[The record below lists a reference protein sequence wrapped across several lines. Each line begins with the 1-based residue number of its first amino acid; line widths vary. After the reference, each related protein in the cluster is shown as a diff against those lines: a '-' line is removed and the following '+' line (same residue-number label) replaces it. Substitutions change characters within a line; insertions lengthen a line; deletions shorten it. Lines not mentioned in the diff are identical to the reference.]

1 MKRFLSLLVA
11 AVLVLSMIP
20 AVSFAA
26 EERTVYV
33 DAKNGNNNN
42 SGLTESAPVKTLANA
57 YSKLSGAAAGRIV
70 FLSTTE
76 FTGSYNAAVH
86 TIPVTLTSKTGA
98 EGFRTAYNVYFRGPT
113 TLENIT
119 VTNYSTNSWTL
130 LTGGGHKFV
139 IGEGVNSVAEN
150 GYHFCPTGGS
160 NTGTVAQV
168 DMTVKSGTWRNIYV
182 VSHST
187 GTVTGDCTV
196 NVSGCTV
203 VNSIAMGYKG
213 NAKGN
218 ADIHVSNATVK
229 TIYPCA
235 TQSTGSVAGAVT
247 VTLGEGADVGAYY
260 TESGTMSKVAGGAT
274 LILDGGK
281 IDSIQKSSENAASGT
296 TAVILKSGTVDTCE
310 APADSTTIAIPENK
324 TLTVTGKVEADSAE
338 SAGLLAFSDNGA
350 LTAAQVN
357 GQLNCTVTGS
367 VLPAHAYIHAPAGA
381 SVVFDETTGI
391 RENSGQWTLG
401 GVQVEESFTG
411 VILLAKPDVT
421 VEFYT
426 GYTDGELLTPDK
438 TVTGELNA
446 YYYSVPKGAYRYKV
460 SGTGYYKIEKIV
472 YLSESEA
479 ATQTV
484 IDATPPVRNYG
495 GWEQASVVEQY
506 SDEVLSGAQNS
517 DISQW
522 PDYADVFT
530 IPWFTEE
537 HTEHQMTTQDQM
549 DAFID
554 KLDDENDNLYVYNV
568 GYSTGYQIPI
578 DVVVVTSSDLSGAAT
593 LEEAA
598 AALDSRKPT
607 IFYRAHM
614 HGSEPAS
621 CEGALAILQRL
632 DGELGEKVL
641 DNVNIVVMPRNNPDG
656 AYKYTRNGVHATD
669 PNGDLLKML
678 YTETDV
684 YTRVHNLFMPEL
696 VMDGH
701 EFTTN
706 IAQSYVAHTDAM
718 IGLGFTLENSEE
730 FREAYRPMDKL
741 VRENLNANDL
751 YYTYYTSIVNHNGA
765 GTSRS
770 YTSLQ
775 GTMFVLIESRG
786 IRSGTTSY
794 PRRIVTQVIAMQTMI
809 EYVAENADTIKAVVA
824 NERQRIIDLG
834 KTYEESDQILL
845 ELAESEDT
853 SWNHPYTY
861 GYQSGTVYTG
871 TKTPTV
877 WDTVVKSRTAPTAY
891 VIPAGERYTD
901 QVLALMDKQQIAY
914 SFIPAG
920 SVVELQQYYADKE
933 GSTVSNV
940 TLSNEMPVTFGNG
953 AYVFCKN
960 QYKSNILSALM
971 EPDITKSVS
980 SSFVGQG
987 VLPYQN
993 GKFPLYRYIHD
1004 LNTDG
1009 FIDYT
1014 VTEVTP
1020 VQITVY
1026 LDGEKGVDTNSG
1038 LTEAAPVKTLE
1049 QAYILM
1055 ADALQNAPNAGSGGT
1070 LIISGIYDLGA
1081 QQSNLPAADFPV
1093 TIMGK
1098 TAADGFLFTG
1108 GATQAERTFEIH
1120 GDTTFRNLTLKI
1132 NNTETYNYML
1142 GNGYQLVIGDHVS
1155 TVPYKANAYFTL
1167 AGGDYGYTD
1176 STESTDLTVLSGQWR
1191 SIYAGGYRASV
1202 KGTAKAVIENCYV
1215 YHSIAPTYCG
1225 NIGVSDIT
1233 VRNTEVEAQATS
1245 AIYAGPVTY
1254 NSGYAVGAIK
1264 GESKLTVGNNVSAAA
1279 IYAGSREK
1287 GDTEGLVRIVIDADA
1302 VTTPI
1307 CSRPHA
1313 DSLGKVNAVLVQLAR
1328 DVQTLTLDT
1337 TTLDLNGFDITGNL
1351 TVDGTL
1357 TVYDSATDDY
1367 DVSDGIYGAI
1377 TGTVAGD
1384 LQAAEGYIAA
1394 ANGFH
1399 KFGGQYISGVSLRP
1413 SNAGIYYTAT
1423 VLADEVLMEAL
1434 ETGVAVSLVDMPG
1447 SDFETDED
1455 TLYTTGTNSVVIEN
1469 ILKGDAEDA
1478 DRAIADIYAV
1488 SYVKLSDGTVLV
1500 SDATVA
1506 YSLYDVLL
1514 LVRDQYPDA
1523 FESFVETH
1531 NIESWF

>member
-1 MKRFLSLLVA
+1 MKRFLSLLIA
-11 AVLVLSMIP
+11 AVMVLSMIP
-20 AVSFAA
+20 AVTFAA
-26 EERTVYV
+26 EERTVWV
-33 DAKNGNNNN
+33 DAKNGNNEN
-42 SGLTESAPVKTLANA
+42 SGLTEAEPVKTLATA
-57 YSKLSGAAAGRIV
+57 YAKLTGASAGRII

-76 FTGSYNAAVH
+76 FSGAYNAAKH

-113 TLENIT
+113 TLENMT

-130 LTGGGHKFV
+130 LTGGGYKFT

-160 NTGTVAQV
+160 NTGTVSKI
-168 DMTVKSGTWRNIYV
+168 DLTVRSGHWRNIYV
-182 VSHST
+182 VAHST
-187 GTVTGDCTV
+187 GTVSGDC
-196 NVSGCTV
+196 NVDISGCTV
-203 VNSIAMGYKG
+203 ENSVAMGYKG

-218 ADIHVSNATVK
+218 TNIHISNSTVK
-229 TIYPCA
+229 SLYPCS
-235 TQSTGSVAGAVT
+235 TQSTGSVAGSVT
-247 VTLGEGADVGAYY
+247 ITLGEGAKIGTYSS
-260 TESGTMSKVAGGAT
+260 ESSTMSSVVGGAT
-274 LILDGGK
+274 LILDGGE
-281 IDSIQKSSENAASGT
+281 IDTVKKTSENAASGA
-296 TAVILKSGTVDTCE
+296 TAVILKSGKVDTCE
-310 APADSTTIAIPENK
+310 LPADTVQIAIPEGK
-324 TLTVTGKVEADSAE
+324 KLTVTGETSVHSLE
-338 SAGLLAFSDNGA
+338 SAGTLAFSDNGSLITSA
-350 LTAAQVN
+350 VN
-357 GQLNCTVTGS
+357 GEVNCTVEGG
-367 VLPAHAYIHAPAGA
+367 VLPGHLYLDAPADA
-381 SVVFDETTGI
+381 QISFDEASGI
-391 RENSGQWTLG
+391 KATDGQWTLG
-401 GVQVEESFTG
+401 GLPVEENFTG
-411 VILLAKPDVT
+411 VILMAKPDVT
-421 VEFYT
+421 VKFYT
-426 GYTDGELLTPDK
+426 GYEDGELLTPDK
-438 TVTGELNA
+438 TVAGALNA
-446 YYYSVPKGAYRYKV
+446 YYYGVSAGAYRYIV

-484 IDATPPVRNYG
+484 LDVTPPVKSGN
-495 GWEQASVVEQY
+495 GWEQTSTVQQY

-522 PDYADVFT
+522 PEFSDVFT
-530 IPWFTEE
+530 STPWFTEE
-537 HTEHQMTTQDQM
+537 HTEHQMTTQAQM

-554 KLDDENDNLYVYNV
+554 GLDDENDNLYVYNV
-568 GYSTGYQIPI
+568 GYSTGYQFPI
-578 DVVVVTSSDLSGAAT
+578 DVVVVTKSDLSGAT
-593 LEEAA
+593 DLESAA
-598 AALDSRKPT
+598 AALDSSKPT

-632 DGELGEKVL
+632 DGALGEKVL
-641 DNVNIVVMPRNNPDG
+641 DSINIVVMPRNNPDG
-656 AYKYTRNGVHATD
+656 AYEYVRNGVHATD
-669 PNGDLLKML
+669 PNGDLIKML

-684 YTRVHNLFMPEL
+684 YMRVYNLFMPEL

-741 VRENLNANDL
+741 VRDNLNANGL

-765 GTSRS
+765 ATSRS
-770 YTSLQ
+770 FTSLQ

-809 EYVAENADTIKAVVA
+809 EYVAENADTIKTVVA

-834 KTYEESDQILL
+834 KTYEESDQVLL
-845 ELAESEDT
+845 ELAESKDT

-861 GYQSGTVYTG
+861 GYQSGTVYNG

-877 WDTVVKSRTAPTAY
+877 WDTVVRSRTAPTAY
-891 VIPAGERYTD
+891 VIPAGESYTE
-901 QVLALMDKQQIAY
+901 QVLALLDKHQIAY

-920 SVVELQQYYADKE
+920 SEVLLQQYYATKE

-940 TLSNEMPVTFGNG
+940 TLGDERSVTFGNG

-1004 LNTDG
+1004 LNDQG

-1014 VTEVTP
+1014 VNQVQP

-1026 LDGEKGVDTNSG
+1026 LDDTEGLDTNDG
-1038 LTEAAPVKTLE
+1038 LTEATPVKTLE
-1049 QAYILM
+1049 QAYVLM
-1055 ADALQNAPNAGSGGT
+1055 ADALQNAPNQGSAGT
-1070 LIISGIYDLGA
+1070 LVISGLYDLGA
-1081 QQSNLPAADFPV
+1081 QQSNLPGADFPV
-1093 TIMGK
+1093 TITGK
-1098 TAADGFLFTG
+1098 TADDGFLFTG
-1108 GATQAERTFEIH
+1108 GSTQENRTFEIH
-1120 GDTTFRNLTLKI
+1120 GDTTFRDLTLKI
-1132 NNTETYNYML
+1132 NNSETYNYML
-1142 GNGYQLVIGDHVS
+1142 GNGYKLVIGTNVN

-1202 KGTAKAVIENCYV
+1202 KGLAKAVISDCYV
-1215 YHSIAPTYCG
+1215 YHTICPTYCG
-1225 NIGVSDIT
+1225 NIGASDIT
-1233 VRNTEVEAQATS
+1233 IRNTEVEAQATS

-1264 GESKLTVGNNVSAAA
+1264 GESKLTVGDGASAAA

-1328 DVQTLTLDT
+1328 DVQTLTLDAT
-1337 TTLDLNGFDITGNL
+1337 VLDLNGFDITGNI

-1357 TVYDSATDDY
+1357 TVKDSATDDY
-1367 DVSDGIYGAI
+1367 DVSDGVYGQI
-1377 TGTVAGD
+1377 TGNVTGTLV
-1384 LQAAEGYIAA
+1384 AAEGYVAA
-1394 ANGFH
+1394 ADGFH
-1399 KFGGQYISGVSLRP
+1399 KFDQYISHVNLRP
-1413 SNAGIYYTAT
+1413 GSAGIYYTAT
-1423 VLADEVLMEAL
+1423 FLGDQVLMDEVQ
-1434 ETGVAVSLVDMPG
+1434 TGVAVSLTDLPG
-1447 SDFETDED
+1447 ADFETDAD
-1455 TLYTTGTNSVVIEN
+1455 TLYTTGTNGVIIEN
-1469 ILKGDAEDA
+1469 ILKGDFEDA
-1478 DRAIADIYAV
+1478 DRAIMDIYAA
-1488 SYVKLSDGTVLV
+1488 SYVKLSDGTVLT
-1500 SDATVA
+1500 SDEIIA

-1514 LVRDQYPDA
+1514 LLQEQNPEA
-1523 FESFVETH
+1523 FESFVTTY
-1531 NIESWF
+1531 NIASWF